1 MTAAATLGAQV
12 GVARACRSL
21 GVARATLYRQRARAD
36 APDIAPSARPPPPP
50 PPLTPQARDHALA
63 ILHSE
68 RFVDASPPTIHAT
81 LLDEGQYPCSV
92 RTRYRILAAPDE
104 LRARRA
110 VARHP
115 HYAKPA
121 LLAAGPHQ
129 R

>member
-21 GVARATLYRQRARAD
+21 GVARATLYRQRTRAD
-36 APDIAPSARPPPPP
+36 APDSAPPARPPPLK
-50 PPLTPQARDHALA
+50 LTPQARDHALA